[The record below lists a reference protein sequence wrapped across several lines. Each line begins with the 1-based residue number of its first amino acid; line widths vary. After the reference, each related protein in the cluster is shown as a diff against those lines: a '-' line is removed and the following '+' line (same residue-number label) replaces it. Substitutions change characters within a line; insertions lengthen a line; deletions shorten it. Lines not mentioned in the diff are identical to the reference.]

1 MMVREERHLTVPG
14 RFESLARISEFVT
27 AAAHSAGLDA
37 DDVFHVEMAVDEA
50 CSNVIEHAY
59 EDRRGEIELTCS
71 TVEPGNL
78 EIVILDHGRPF
89 DPTSVPQ
96 PTFADPSKIDVMQ
109 EGGLGL
115 YFMRKLM
122 DDVHF
127 EFVPSQGNKL
137 TMLKRRH
144 TAR

>member
-1 MMVREERHLTVPG
+1 MVREERHLTVPG
-14 RFESLARISEFVT
+14 RFESLARISEFVI
-27 AAAHSAGLDA
+27 AAARSAGLDA

-59 EDRRGEIELTCS
+59 EDRQGEIELTCS
-71 TVEPGNL
+71 TAEPGNL

-96 PTFADPSKIDVMQ
+96 PAFIDPSQIDVMQ

-127 EFVPSQGNKL
+127 EFVPNQGNKL

-144 TAR
+144 LAQ

>member
-27 AAAHSAGLDA
+27 AAAQSAGLDA

-59 EDRRGEIELTCS
+59 EDQQGEIDLTCS

-78 EIVILDHGRPF
+78 QIVILDHGQPF
-89 DPTSVPQ
+89 DPTTVPQ
-96 PTFADPSKIDVMQ
+96 PTFVDPSQIDVMQ

-137 TMLKRRH
+137 TMIKRH
-144 TAR
+144 HMVQ

>member
-14 RFESLARISEFVT
+14 GFESLARISEFVIS
-27 AAAHSAGLDA
+27 AAQAAGLDE

-59 EDRRGEIELTCS
+59 DNLQGDIELTCS
-71 TVEPGNL
+71 TDAPGNF
-78 EIVILDHGRPF
+78 EIVILDHGQPF

-96 PTFADPSKIDVMQ
+96 PPIMDSAKIDIMQ

-122 DDVHF
+122 DDVRF
-127 EFVPSQGNKL
+127 EFVPGQGNKL
-137 TMLKRRH
+137 VMIKHHH
-144 TAR
+144 TP